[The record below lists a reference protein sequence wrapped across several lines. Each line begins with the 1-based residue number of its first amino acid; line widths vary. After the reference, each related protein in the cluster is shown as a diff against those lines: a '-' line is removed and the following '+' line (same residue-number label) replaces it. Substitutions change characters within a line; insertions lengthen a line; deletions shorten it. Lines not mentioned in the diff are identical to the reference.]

1 MRKREAEEKRRPFQS
16 TLDAFPDHVKAI
28 GMISIEI
35 ANLEFALGDLL
46 GAVLH
51 IRPDFARTI
60 YQTPNAG
67 MGRLAILDNA
77 IDDALIKDSD
87 GHKHL
92 RSITKAA
99 KALMGQ
105 RHEMIHDAWGTAEED
120 RTKIMRRAVPFRD
133 TRPAKPVALADLTDM
148 VTRIRALG
156 ERARAATV
164 KAYQEWPPYTPG
176 QLVQQQ
182 APKKRKAKRKAKR

>member
-1 MRKREAEEKRRPFQS
+1 MRKREAGELRPFQS
-16 TLDAFPDHVKAI
+16 TLEAFPDHVKAI

-51 IRPDFARTI
+51 ISPDFARTI

-67 MGRLAILDNA
+67 MGRLAILENA
-77 IDDALIKDSD
+77 IDDALIKDSE

-92 RSITKAA
+92 RALTKAA

-120 RTKIMRRAVPFRD
+120 RTKIMRRSVPFRD
-133 TRPAKPVALADLTDM
+133 AKPAKPVALADLKDM

-156 ERARAATV
+156 ERVRTATA

-176 QLVQQQ
+176 QLVQPQQ
-182 APKKRKAKRKAKR
+182 TPKKRSAKRKAK